1 MQVNMEIKKLI
12 LDEIKSI
19 SFVQLGL
26 DDSIIDSQLLDSIG
40 IIDLV
45 IFIEENIGIKIPTN
59 DINKENFDTVNKI
72 ADYLMIRRDN

>member
-1 MQVNMEIKKLI
+1 MEIKKLI

-26 DDSIIDSQLLDSIG
+26 DDSIIESQLLDSIG
-40 IIDLV
+40 LIDLV
-45 IFIEENIGIKIPTN
+45 IFIEANIGVKIPTN

-72 ADYLMIRRDN
+72 ADYLMKRKDN